1 MPKIVDLF
9 KAAKVTV
16 AGPGKKA
23 LAVRIAKLAGL
34 EAYHRSL
41 TLAPGGAVL
50 LARKGIEKSLLV
62 VSLEANAPAWA
73 WEFAG
78 MKTSASLDRQ
88 RLAITVCQLT
98 HDNATALRRNFP
110 HTAPRVFGTKT
121 AAGLGDRL
129 GVGTP
134 GHVRAIRGTG
144 LVPFFAQQSIREMT
158 RTGREAHQVMDDA
171 TWGVFEEGWDEGFGS
186 DADHLKSTSD
196 IDTCIAAGFTMYTID
211 PGEHVDNSAD
221 TISTSELSAKMGAVD
236 WRALETTEKEL
247 RKSYLTHPVTL
258 PGRVTID
265 ATEETLARAAVKYG
279 AAVSH
284 TAAMFRHL
292 AGRMGEKP
300 FELEMSVDETATPTS
315 TFEHY
320 FVARELRRLG
330 VKWVSLAPRF
340 VGEFEKGIDYKGSIP
355 AFRKSFA
362 EHVAVMKELG
372 PYKISIHSG
381 SDKFSVYPVMAK
393 LTGGL
398 VHLKTAGTSYLEAL
412 RVLAKVEPDLF
423 REILDFAF
431 ARYEEDKKS
440 YHVSAR
446 LDKVPRSKDLKDS
459 GLPKILDSTDGRQLL
474 HVTFGSVLTTKV
486 DGRHLFRERLLTAM
500 RENEE
505 AYYAALKKHLGRHVK
520 PFAVKVRKG
529 K

>member
-1 MPKIVDLF
+1 MHKIVELF
-9 KAAKVTV
+9 KTTKVSV
-16 AGPGKKA
+16 AGPAKKA
-23 LAVRIAKLAGL
+23 LAVRIAKSAGL
-34 EAYHRSL
+34 EAYPRSL

-62 VSLEANAPAWA
+62 VSLEASAPAWA

-78 MKTSASLDRQ
+78 HKMTASLDRQ
-88 RLAITVCQLT
+88 RLAITVCRLT
-98 HDNATALRRNFP
+98 HDNAAAVRRNFP
-110 HTAPRVFGTKT
+110 HTAPRVFGTRT

-134 GHVRAIRGTG
+134 GHVRAVRGTG

-158 RTGREAHQVMDDA
+158 RTGREARQVMDDA
-171 TWGVFEEGWDEGFGS
+171 TWGVFQEGWDEGFGS
-186 DADHLKSTSD
+186 DADHLKTTVD
-196 IDTCIAAGFTMYTID
+196 IDTCITAGFTMYTID

-221 TISTSELSAKMGAVD
+221 TISASELRAKLGATN
-236 WRALETTEKEL
+236 WRALETTENEL
-247 RKSYLTHPVTL
+247 KAAYLARGLPL
-258 PGRVTID
+258 PGRVTLD

-292 AGRMGEKP
+292 AGRMGAKP

-340 VGEFEKGIDYKGSIP
+340 VGDFEKGIDYKGSIP

-362 EHVAVMKELG
+362 GHVAVMKELG

-381 SDKFSVYPVMAK
+381 SDKFSVYPIMAG
-393 LTGGL
+393 LAGGL

-412 RVLAKVEPDLF
+412 GVLAKVEPDLF

-440 YHVSAR
+440 YHVSAS
-446 LDKVPRSKDLKDS
+446 LANVPRSEDVKDAKLA
-459 GLPKILDSTDGRQLL
+459 KILDSNDGRQLL
-474 HVTFGSVLTTKV
+474 HVTFGSVLTAKS
-486 DGRHLFRERLLTAM
+486 DGRHLFRERLLDAL
-500 RENEE
+500 RRNEE

-520 PFAVKVRKG
+520 PFAVKSRKG